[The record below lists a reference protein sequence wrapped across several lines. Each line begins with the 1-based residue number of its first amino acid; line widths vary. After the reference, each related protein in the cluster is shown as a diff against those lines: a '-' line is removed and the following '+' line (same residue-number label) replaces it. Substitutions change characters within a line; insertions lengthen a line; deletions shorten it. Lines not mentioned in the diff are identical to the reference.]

1 MNTLTVIIILL
12 VLAIVGIGAWF
23 LMRERRSRALRER
36 FGPEYER
43 SVATTEDR
51 RAAELELLQREKR
64 HRELDVRPLS
74 DEDRAGF
81 EDRWSGVQQG
91 FVDDPGQAVRHADSL
106 VDDVMRARGYPVED
120 FEQRAADISVE
131 HPVVVQRYREA
142 RVIAEAN
149 DAGQASTE
157 DLRQAVTSYR
167 ALIVALLEPGP
178 AGDDER
184 RDDTVDTRRDDVEPE
199 TLTHDEVTDVRNTDP
214 GDTRDM
220 RKETRA

>member
-1 MNTLTVIIILL
+1 MTVIIILL